1 MINEQVCQKTF
12 FSHSLSFRDN
22 GGPNFQGKCTNFG
35 AQGAKVHYLTDF
47 GAILGGVPG
56 LG

>member
-1 MINEQVCQKTF
+1 MNEQLCQKTF
-12 FSHSLSFRDN
+12 FSHLLSFRDN
-22 GGPNFQGKCTNFG
+22 GGLNFQGKCTNFG